1 MRRGAGLPFYGIFLV
16 ATPNHGAVCVRAM
29 PDLAAVDRAALAADQ
44 LIREDAGCAG
54 VPSLSCPALHF
65 VLRQIEHL
73 RTDDGRMALFYI
85 ILRYFALVELGF
97 LT

>member
-1 MRRGAGLPFYGIFLV
+1 
-16 ATPNHGAVCVRAM
+16 M
-29 PDLAAVDRAALAADQ
+29 PDLAAVGRAALSADQ
-44 LIREDAGCAG
+44 LIREDADCAG
-54 VPSLSCPALHF
+54 VPSLSRPAPHF

-73 RTDDGRMALFYI
+73 RADDGGMALLHI